1 MLGAFLCKMQ
11 KEKSSLCVCVVCACE
26 CARTHTHSYLGIS
39 GNPKK
44 GLFFPT

>member
-11 KEKSSLCVCVVCACE
+11 KEKWFLCECVLCVRAC
-26 CARTHTHSYLGIS
+26 THTHSYLGIS